1 MLSVV
6 DLNTV
11 INLDTHCIV
20 KKILLILNILRIS
33 SSGDGSDHGDD
44 DDDVKEE
51 KIIAI
56 AASHFS
62 CIFI

>member
-44 DDDVKEE
+44 DMSK
-51 KIIAI
+51 KKK
-56 AASHFS
+56 
-62 CIFI
+62 

>member
-44 DDDVKEE
+44 DDVKEE

>member
-20 KKILLILNILRIS
+20 KKILLILNILGIS

-44 DDDVKEE
+44 DMSK
-51 KIIAI
+51 KKKMIAI

-62 CIFI
+62 YIFI